1 MFKKLSLYLAAL
13 VATVSIA
20 FAGGAFNGFP
30 IVGDTTG
37 TVTCLSFGNNG
48 VCNQFSPAGPANL
61 VGSATI
67 PADTNV
73 QGAAAPTNP
82 ATVNIPAVLT
92 AATSIDAA
100 PLTGT
105 SITMPNGIAKLLLDP
120 AGTIA
125 ALTVVTSPATALVD
139 GQELQISSSQTVTA
153 LTVTPGTGTTLAA
166 TVTTVGASAPVDLVY
181 HAASAKW
188 VSQ

>member
-1 MFKKLSLYLAAL
+1 MLKKFGLAFAGLLAA
-13 VATVSIA
+13 TGIA
-20 FAGGAFNGFP
+20 LAGGAFNGFP
-30 IVGDTTG
+30 ILGDPG
-37 TVTCLSFGNNG
+37 NTVCLSFGNNG
-48 VCNQFSPAGPANL
+48 VCNQFSPQGPTNL
-61 VGSATI
+61 PGTAVF

-73 QGAAAPTNP
+73 QNAAAPTNP
-82 ATVNIPAVLT
+82 ATVNIPVVMTGAT
-92 AATSIDAA
+92 AFDAA

-139 GQELQISSSQTVTA
+139 GQELQISTSQTVTA
-153 LTVTPGTGTTLAA
+153 LTVTGGTGTTIAA
-166 TVTTVGASAPVDLVY
+166 TITTVTANAPVDLVY
-181 HAASAKW
+181 HAATAKW